1 MAVFL
6 WCLNEIGRFA
16 ILLAC
21 ETSIN
26 KRKKDYILKETKKI
40 SKILSGVA
48 MTAMAASPMAAMA
61 ANTSTLDNPDGG
73 APILVEHPQD
83 MEQHGGMNNTYGNGA
98 KQDVKS
104 AIENIAMGTDAH
116 IGVHSGSNDASFD
129 TAIGH
134 EAGVTGS
141 AGTAVGAAAKV
152 DALFGGTAVGTASNA
167 KGGQMGTAVGH
178 MTTAEGNSATAMGAH
193 ATAKGANTEA
203 LGANASATDAGATAV
218 GTGANATAA
227 NAVALGKGSVADE
240 ANSVSV
246 GKKGETRKIT
256 NVTAG
261 VNGTDAVNV
270 DQLKTGLDKK
280 ANVDLDNITE
290 AGKQVIRDLS
300 ADAAVDIKST
310 SGAITVKKDVKD
322 GKSAYDLNLAENQ
335 KFNKVEVNELD
346 GKTVNAGD
354 LNVTGKTTFNGDVS
368 FNQGVAFNGDVSAK
382 SFSVNGEKYIT
393 EWGLDAHNHKIVNVA
408 DGTVAAGSK
417 DAVNGGQ
424 LYTAMNDVRKGVKD
438 DIEHA
443 TGEVGAQAAAMAG
456 LHPLEYDRKHKVS
469 VSASVGA
476 YKSQTAGAIGGFY
489 RPDDMSM
496 VSFQTALGKND
507 NMYALGYSQKFGH
520 GEEKLAD
527 MSDVQNA
534 MDKLKAENEDLKNK
548 YNQILEMLSQKT
560 PLPMRVISEVVV
572 AEKAQ
577 PNTMADK
584 VQSILAYGDNGN
596 DDAAGEVYEY

>member
-1 MAVFL
+1 M
-6 WCLNEIGRFA
+6 
-16 ILLAC
+16 
-21 ETSIN
+21 
-26 KRKKDYILKETKKI
+26 KETKKI

-61 ANTSTLDNPDGG
+61 ANTSTLDNPAGG
-73 APILVEHPQD
+73 APILVEHPQTQ
-83 MEQHGGMNNTYGNGA
+83 EQHAGTNTTYGNGA
-98 KQDVKS
+98 KQDVNS
-104 AIENIAMGTDAH
+104 AMENIAMGKDSH
-116 IGVHSGSNDASFD
+116 IGVHAGANDASFD

-152 DALFGGTAVGTASNA
+152 DALFGGTAIGTASNA

-178 MTTAEGNSATAMGAH
+178 MADAEGNFTTAMGAN
-193 ATAKGANTEA
+193 ATAKGANAEA
-203 LGANASATDAGATAV
+203 IGANATANGAGATAI

-227 NAVALGKGSVADE
+227 NSVALGKGSVADE

-270 DQLKTGLDKK
+270 DQLKAGLDKK
-280 ANVDLDNITE
+280 ANVDLNNITE

-300 ADAAVDIKST
+300 AGAAVDIKST
-310 SGAITVKKDVKD
+310 SGAITVKKDVKN
-322 GKSAYDLNLAENQ
+322 GKSTYDLNLAENQ
-335 KFNKVEVNELD
+335 KFNKVEVNEMD
-346 GKTVNAGD
+346 GKTVKAGD
-354 LNVTGKTTFNGDVS
+354 LNVTGNTVIGTNKNNTMTVNATTNLKGDVTVDGKTTFNGDVS
-368 FNQGVAFNGDVSAK
+368 FNQGVAFNGNVDAK

-417 DAVNGGQ
+417 DAINGGQ

-438 DIEHA
+438 DIDHA

-456 LHPLEYDRKHKVS
+456 LHPLEYDRNHKVS
-469 VSASVGA
+469 VAASVGA
-476 YKSQTAGAIGGFY
+476 YKSETAGAIGGFY

-520 GEEKLAD
+520 SDEKLSD

-534 MDKLKAENEDLKNK
+534 MDKLKAENDDLKNK
-548 YNQILEMLSQKT
+548 YDQILEMLSQKT
-560 PLPMRVISEVVV
+560 PLPMRVVSEVVV

-577 PNTMADK
+577 PNTMSDK
-584 VQSILAYGDNGN
+584 VQSILAYGD
-596 DDAAGEVYEY
+596 DTAEGEGVEVTE